1 MRSALPHRLCPEPL
15 HPLQDL
21 LLSKQAFL
29 VSSSTRACIW
39 SMLEYVNSS
48 RLTAT
53 RFRGPSLMPLTPLLR

>member
-29 VSSSTRACIW
+29 VSSSTRA

-53 RFRGPSLMPLTPLLR
+53 RFRGPSLMPLTPLLC